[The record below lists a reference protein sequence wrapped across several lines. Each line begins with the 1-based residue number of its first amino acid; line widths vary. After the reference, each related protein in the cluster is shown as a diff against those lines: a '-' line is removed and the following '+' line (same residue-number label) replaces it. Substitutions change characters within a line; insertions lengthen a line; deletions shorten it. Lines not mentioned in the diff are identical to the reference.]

1 MESARS
7 DTHRPSEPA
16 LGTFIAKSIVCLF
29 YSSNDQQRNLQ
40 SVLFAG
46 TVSSRQSPNRANRCQ
61 IAAGNPA
68 IKLRAAGHRTA
79 ANVAFIHFRPSI
91 GIHRKALRL
100 PRERLLLLSPPRKT
114 AHRRNP
120 LVETPIPKQSRRF
133 GSFPLIPLSV
143 VDTPYLLQHPVWP
156 VEHLH
161 SSETPNKRTQNHF
174 AVRIEKVSFSKCC
187 AVATG

>member
-1 MESARS
+1 M
-7 DTHRPSEPA
+7 
-16 LGTFIAKSIVCLF
+16 
-29 YSSNDQQRNLQ
+29 
-40 SVLFAG
+40 
-46 TVSSRQSPNRANRCQ
+46 
-61 IAAGNPA
+61 
-68 IKLRAAGHRTA
+68 
-79 ANVAFIHFRPSI
+79 AFIHFRPSI

-100 PRERLLLLSPPRKT
+100 PRERLLLLSTPRKT

-187 AVATG
+187 AVATGKTHSRSVLRERYRRTFDFGISNTRILVMPRNGRYGERGSVPNSRFKKYHSKLSCKRCD